1 VAIAPYLA
9 DTSAT
14 ARLRRSEVAH
24 VLGPLIERGLVATCG
39 ILELE
44 LTFAA
49 RAGDVPDMR
58 QRRSGL
64 EWLDTAD
71 EDFRVAMQT
80 QAELADRG
88 HHRAAALPDLLVAAV
103 ALRHRVTVMHY
114 DGDFDLIAEVT
125 GQPTQWV
132 VPRGSVT

>member
-1 VAIAPYLA
+1 VAIASYLA

-14 ARLRRSEVAH
+14 ARLHHPEVTQA
-24 VLGPLIERGLVATCG
+24 LGPLLDRGLVATCG

-49 RAGDVPDMR
+49 RAGDVPATR
-58 QRRSGL
+58 RRRSGL

-71 EDFRVAMQT
+71 EDFRVAMHT
-80 QAELADRG
+80 QVELAERG

-103 ALRHRVTVMHY
+103 ALRHRVAVVHY
-114 DGDFDLIAEVT
+114 DGDFDLISAVT

-132 VPRGSVT
+132 VPRGSVA